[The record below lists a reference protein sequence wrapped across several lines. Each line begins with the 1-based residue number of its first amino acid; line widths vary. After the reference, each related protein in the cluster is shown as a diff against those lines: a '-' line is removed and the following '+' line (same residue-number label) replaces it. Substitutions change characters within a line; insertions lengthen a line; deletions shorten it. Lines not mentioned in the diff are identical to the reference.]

1 MSVNTLFNNLK
12 TALFILVIL
21 CDVVAHGQSS
31 QASAV
36 TKKPQSDL
44 QQSASEVSEL
54 IATDGD
60 RKISVED
67 SFSLSKGYLVKV
79 PANHP
84 TTPTPYSGSFEGVP
98 NNGTMKIDMEAGFNL
113 VGNPYPSAIN
123 VQGFINSNPS
133 TTGTLYFLK
142 KNNRDVAATS
152 YATLTKTAY
161 VSNVAKD
168 EDSSIGYFEVG
179 NESNWF
185 INMAQGFFVNAAT
198 DSKLIFT
205 NSMRRISRVNPNFKN
220 LQDNVPNKGLYWL
233 NLNNEVGAYSQM
245 AVGYSAEGTMAED
258 QGVDGQNINLD
269 FYLTS
274 LIDNNE
280 FAIQGRDAFTTTDIV
295 PLSYKVETSGNY
307 TIAID
312 HAAGIFKNNSQ
323 TIYIK
328 DNVKH
333 KLHNLNSGVY
343 SFFSKAGAF
352 VDRFEI
358 VYEPR

>member
-133 TTGTLYFLK
+133 TTGTILKLATNRIGLSIWRKDFLLMQ
-142 KNNRDVAATS
+142 R
-152 YATLTKTAY
+152 
-161 VSNVAKD
+161 
-168 EDSSIGYFEVG
+168 
-179 NESNWF
+179 
-185 INMAQGFFVNAAT
+185 Q
-198 DSKLIFT
+198 
-205 NSMRRISRVNPNFKN
+205 
-220 LQDNVPNKGLYWL
+220 
-233 NLNNEVGAYSQM
+233 
-245 AVGYSAEGTMAED
+245 
-258 QGVDGQNINLD
+258 
-269 FYLTS
+269 
-274 LIDNNE
+274 
-280 FAIQGRDAFTTTDIV
+280 IQ
-295 PLSYKVETSGNY
+295 S
-307 TIAID
+307 
-312 HAAGIFKNNSQ
+312 
-323 TIYIK
+323 
-328 DNVKH
+328 
-333 KLHNLNSGVY
+333 
-343 SFFSKAGAF
+343 
-352 VDRFEI
+352 
-358 VYEPR
+358 

>member
-1 MSVNTLFNNLK
+1 
-12 TALFILVIL
+12 
-21 CDVVAHGQSS
+21 
-31 QASAV
+31 
-36 TKKPQSDL
+36 
-44 QQSASEVSEL
+44 
-54 IATDGD
+54 
-60 RKISVED
+60 
-67 SFSLSKGYLVKV
+67 
-79 PANHP
+79 
-84 TTPTPYSGSFEGVP
+84 
-98 NNGTMKIDMEAGFNL
+98 
-113 VGNPYPSAIN
+113 
-123 VQGFINSNPS
+123 
-133 TTGTLYFLK
+133 
-142 KNNRDVAATS
+142 
-152 YATLTKTAY
+152 
-161 VSNVAKD
+161 
-168 EDSSIGYFEVG
+168 
-179 NESNWF
+179 
-185 INMAQGFFVNAAT
+185 MAQGFFVNAAT